1 MHLKLYIMH
10 ILKVII
16 FLKTNCSRAAFL
28 QHCRGTEKG
37 KQLISIQIL
46 EASGAFCELL
56 TCSCVTGMSLCLESS
71 LMTLRSVLMSNL
83 QPTST
88 TLALG
93 QNSCVSPC
101 HCASERQTYISV
113 HDLYYATVREY
124 SEYLSTMF
132 IVASHLKTLDINV
145 LLICSSG
152 KPFIRF

>member
-1 MHLKLYIMH
+1 MHLKLYVMH

-101 HCASERQTYISV
+101 HCASERQTYISA

-124 SEYLSTMF
+124 LST
-132 IVASHLKTLDINV
+132 
-145 LLICSSG
+145 
-152 KPFIRF
+152 